1 MFEHLPASTRV
12 LLFIGAGIA
21 FAAALAPLP
30 FFDKADVASSGAAP
44 AERAPAEHAL
54 VNGAAAA
61 EIRLEDGKTYKAE
74 VVTTDPNALRWAL
87 PSTTE
92 LRDRFGACAARCS
105 RSGSAPGQQ
114 AAGAEG

>member
-1 MFEHLPASTRV
+1 MESIMFEHLPASTRV

-21 FAAALAPLP
+21 LAAALAPLP

-54 VNGAAAA
+54 VNGTAAA

-74 VVTTDPNALRWAL
+74 VDLSQLVDLGVVARPVINQFLLNLQWL
-87 PSTTE
+87 
-92 LRDRFGACAARCS
+92 GA
-105 RSGSAPGQQ
+105 P
-114 AAGAEG
+114 